1 MRLRTQCLLLCA
13 TNAAALQL
21 QPAPQLIKRPH
32 QQPRVILTT
41 EQVEKLERSVAAAL
55 PAVGQWAAFGGVVA
69 GFTGFLWGW
78 AGVPA
83 AGLYASSVASGTAWA
98 LAWDHIMPGG
108 GRRVAEMMGGTT
120 VGVPCSVRDAVAK
133 TAAAAKMP
141 APAAYIVPTKEP
153 NAFAAGRGRDR
164 VVAVTQGLVDLLDRR
179 ELEAVVAHEVGHL
192 KHGDT
197 GRAAQAAAM
206 LSGLSTAKRAGDRM
220 LANKRKEKSDASVAA
235 ALAAAGAASSAAGLL
250 LRLAGS
256 RRDEFA
262 ADAVAAQFVDAG
274 ALAGALKKIE
284 AAGAPRDKLHARAG
298 AYAHAYFSNDDGP
311 SRWLRTHPTVE
322 ARVAALH
329 SGAPPGRAPPP
340 AWARFAAE
348 AVAESVS

>member
-13 TNAAALQL
+13 TTAAALQL
-21 QPAPQLIKRPH
+21 QPAPQLAKRPH

-55 PAVGQWAAFGGVVA
+55 PAVGQWAAFGGVVSA
-69 GFTGFLWGW
+69 FSGCLWGY
-78 AGVPA
+78 AGLPA
-83 AGLYASSVASGTAWA
+83 AALYASSVASGTAWA
-98 LAWDHIMPGG
+98 LAWDHVMPGG

-120 VGVPCSVRDAVAK
+120 VGVPCSVRDAV
-133 TAAAAKMP
+133 
-141 APAAYIVPTKEP
+141 VPTRAEINLCAMAFRQIYYYAGKDRRGRE
-153 NAFAAGRGRDR
+153 NARAGRVHRADQGTER
-164 VVAVTQGLVDLLDRR
+164 VRRGPRARPRRRCDAGARGSPRPVQTQCRNLPRSRLDDVPRVDSVPTLSRPSSHTTPSPRRASREERTPRRRR

-250 LRLAGS
+250 LRLA
-256 RRDEFA
+256 
-262 ADAVAAQFVDAG
+262 
-274 ALAGALKKIE
+274 
-284 AAGAPRDKLHARAG
+284 
-298 AYAHAYFSNDDGP
+298 
-311 SRWLRTHPTVE
+311 
-322 ARVAALH
+322 
-329 SGAPPGRAPPP
+329 
-340 AWARFAAE
+340 
-348 AVAESVS
+348 

>member
-1 MRLRTQCLLLCA
+1 MRLRTQCLLLLLLCA

-55 PAVGQWAAFGGVVA
+55 PAVGQWAAFGGVVSA
-69 GFTGFLWGW
+69 FSGFLWGY
-78 AGVPA
+78 AGLPA
-83 AGLYASSVASGTAWA
+83 AALYASSVASGTAWA
-98 LAWDHIMPGG
+98 LAWDHVMPGG

-179 ELEAVVAHEVGHL
+179 RPVP
-192 KHGDT
+192 K
-197 GRAAQAAAM
+197 
-206 LSGLSTAKRAGDRM
+206 
-220 LANKRKEKSDASVAA
+220 
-235 ALAAAGAASSAAGLL
+235 
-250 LRLAGS
+250 S
-256 RRDEFA
+256 RR
-262 ADAVAAQFVDAG
+262 
-274 ALAGALKKIE
+274 
-284 AAGAPRDKLHARAG
+284 RT
-298 AYAHAYFSNDDGP
+298 
-311 SRWLRTHPTVE
+311 SRR
-322 ARVAALH
+322 
-329 SGAPPGRAPPP
+329 
-340 AWARFAAE
+340 
-348 AVAESVS
+348 